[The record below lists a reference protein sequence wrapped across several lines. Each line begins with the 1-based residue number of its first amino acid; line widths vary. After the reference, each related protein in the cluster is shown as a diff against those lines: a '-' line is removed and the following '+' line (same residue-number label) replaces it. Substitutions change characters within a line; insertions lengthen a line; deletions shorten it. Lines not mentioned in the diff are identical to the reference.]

1 MPATWLADALRAE
14 GCRVDETLVPDWHER
29 GHPGTFTPLGVLLHH
44 TAGPA
49 TGNLP
54 SLPVVR
60 DGRADL
66 PGPLAQLM
74 LARDGTWVPIAAGL
88 AWHAGEGSAPWV
100 PGGAGNR
107 YLIGI
112 EAESVGTRDD
122 WTPAQREAYPLGVA
136 ALCRHLGAPAAHVLG
151 HREWAPTRKVDPAFW
166 DLDEFRAHV
175 DTCLCAAPLPA
186 GALTSSG
193 IGKDEPM
200 APIPL
205 PVNPDR
211 TFRAA
216 FMAEAGEGSQAVAQ
230 AWITYGSTWGNS
242 TVTITALDAAGKVLN
257 RRERAVVKNNTR
269 GVFDVPSGCALA
281 TIEGTVDGAATIPV
295 AALVSKAR

>member
-1 MPATWLADALRAE
+1 MN
-14 GCRVDETLVPDWHER
+14 ETLVPDWREP
-29 GHPGTFTPLGVLLHH
+29 GHPGAFTPLGVLLHH

-54 SLPVVR
+54 SLRVVR

-122 WTPAQREAYPLGVA
+122 WSPAQREAYPLGVA
-136 ALCRHLGAPAAHVLG
+136 ALCRHLGAPP
-151 HREWAPTRKVDPAFW
+151 PT
-166 DLDEFRAHV
+166 
-175 DTCLCAAPLPA
+175 C
-186 GALTSSG
+186 SG
-193 IGKDEPM
+193 IGNGRPPAGSTPPSGTWTSS
-200 APIPL
+200 APTSTRASVPPRSTPGPSPL
-205 PVNPDR
+205 PVSERTNPWHPSPCR
-211 TFRAA
+211 STPTARSAPRAHGDERQA
-216 FMAEAGEGSQAVAQ
+216 DEAP
-230 AWITYGSTWGNS
+230 
-242 TVTITALDAAGKVLN
+242 VLP
-257 RRERAVVKNNTR
+257 V
-269 GVFDVPSGCALA
+269 
-281 TIEGTVDGAATIPV
+281 GA
-295 AALVSKAR
+295 